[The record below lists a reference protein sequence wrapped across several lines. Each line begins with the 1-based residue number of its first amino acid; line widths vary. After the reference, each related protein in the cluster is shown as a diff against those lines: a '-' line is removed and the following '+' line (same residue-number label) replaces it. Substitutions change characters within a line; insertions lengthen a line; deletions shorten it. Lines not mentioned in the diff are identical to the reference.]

1 MTGRVA
7 NKVALI
13 TGGASGLGK
22 ATAILMAKEGAK
34 VAIADRNLDGARA
47 VAEQIGKAAIAVSL
61 DVTNEQQWIAALD
74 VTEAA
79 FGKLNVMVH
88 SAGVGVLK
96 SVEDITVDEWRFVH
110 SVNLDGPFLGIK
122 HGLPRMRKSAPG
134 SIIIISS
141 VSGIIAGHN
150 MSAYNTSKAGARML
164 AKTTALHCA
173 KRGYDIRCNSV
184 HPTFI
189 DTPMVQ
195 SMIYAGGDP
204 DDRRKKLEAQ
214 VPLGKLGEPDDVAY
228 CILHLAS
235 DESKFTTGAEFV
247 IDGGITAQ

>member
-1 MTGRVA
+1 MGRVE

-22 ATAILMAKEGAK
+22 ATAILLAKEGAK
-34 VAIADRNLDGARA
+34 VAIADRNLEGARA
-47 VAEQIGKAAIAVSL
+47 VADEIGKAAIAVHL

-88 SAGVGVLK
+88 SAGVGILK
-96 SVEDITVDEWRFVH
+96 NVEDISVEEWRFVH

-122 HGLPRMRKSAPG
+122 HGLPRMRKYAPG
-134 SIIIISS
+134 SIVIISS

-173 KRGYDIRCNSV
+173 KRKYDIRCNSV

-204 DDRRKKLEAQ
+204 AVVRQKLEAQ
-214 VPLGKLGEPDDVAY
+214 VPLGRLGEPDDVAN
-228 CILHLAS
+228 CILYLAS

>member
-1 MTGRVA
+1 MSRAA

-22 ATAILMAKEGAK
+22 ATAELLVKEGAR
-34 VAIADRNLDGARA
+34 VAVADRNLEDARK
-47 VAEQIGKAAIAVSL
+47 VAESLGKNAIALDL
-61 DVTNEQQWIAALD
+61 DVTSEAQWIAALD
-74 VTEAA
+74 TTLAA

-96 SVEDITVDEWRFVH
+96 SVEDISVEEWHFVH
-110 SVNLDGPFLGIK
+110 NVNLHGPFLGIK
-122 HGLPRMRKSAPG
+122 HGLPRMKAHAPG
-134 SIIIISS
+134 SIVIISS

-173 KRGYDIRCNSV
+173 KRGYNIRANSV

-204 DDRRKKLEAQ
+204 AERRRKLEAQ
-214 VPLGKLGEPDDVAY
+214 VPLGVLGEPMDVAN
-228 CILHLAS
+228 CILYLAS
-235 DESKFTTGAEFV
+235 DESKFVTGAEFV
-247 IDGGITAQ
+247 LDGGITAQ

>member
-1 MTGRVA
+1 MGRVA

-34 VAIADRNLDGARA
+34 VAIADRNLDGARE
-47 VAEQIGKAAIAVSL
+47 VAERIGRAAIAVNL
-61 DVTNEQQWIAALD
+61 DVTDEQQWIAALD
-74 VTEAA
+74 VVEAA

-96 SVEDITVDEWRFVH
+96 SVEDISVEEWRFVH

-122 HGLPRMRKSAPG
+122 HGLPRMKKYAPG
-134 SIIIISS
+134 SIVIISS

-195 SMIYAGGDP
+195 GMIYAGGDP
-204 DDRRKKLEAQ
+204 AERRKKLEVQ

>member
-1 MTGRVA
+1 MGRVS

-13 TGGASGLGK
+13 TGGASGLGR
-22 ATAILMAKEGAK
+22 ATAMLMAKEGAR
-34 VAIADRNLDGARA
+34 VAVADRNFEGAQA
-47 VAEQIGKAAIAVSL
+47 VAKQIGPAAIAVNL
-61 DVTNEQQWIAALD
+61 DVTDEAQWIAALD
-74 VTEAA
+74 AVDKA
-79 FGKLNVMVH
+79 FGKLNVLVH

-96 SVEDITVDEWRFVH
+96 SVEDISTEEWRWVH
-110 SVNLDGPFLGIK
+110 AVNLDGPFLGNK
-122 HGLPRMRKSAPG
+122 HAIPRMRPHAPG
-134 SIIIISS
+134 SIVIISS

-195 SMIYAGGDP
+195 GMIYAGGDP
-204 DDRRKKLEAQ
+204 AERRKKLEAQ

>member
-1 MTGRVA
+1 MRAA

-22 ATAILMAKEGAK
+22 ATAFILAREGAK
-34 VAIADRNLDGARA
+34 VAVTDRNLKGARE
-47 VAEQIGKAAIAVSL
+47 VAEEIGKNAIALDL

-74 VTEAA
+74 TTVAA

-96 SVEDITVDEWRFVH
+96 NVEDISVEEWRFVH

-122 HGLPRMRKSAPG
+122 HGLSRMRPHAPG

-164 AKTTALHCA
+164 AKTAALHCA

-195 SMIYAGGDP
+195 SMILSGGDP
-204 DDRRKKLEAQ
+204 AQVRKKLESQ
-214 VPLGKLGEPDDVAY
+214 VPLGRLGEPDDVAN
-228 CILHLAS
+228 CILYLAS
-235 DESKFTTGAEFV
+235 DESKFVTGTEFV
-247 IDGGITAQ
+247 LDGGITAQ

>member
-13 TGGASGLGK
+13 TGGASGLGR
-22 ATAILMAKEGAK
+22 ATALLMAKEGAK
-34 VAIADRNLDGARA
+34 VAIADRNLDGARK
-47 VAEQIGKAAIAVSL
+47 VAEEIGKSAIAVNL

-122 HGLPRMRKSAPG
+122 HGLARMRKHAPG

-195 SMIYAGGDP
+195 SMIYSGGDP
-204 DDRRKKLEAQ
+204 AERKRKLEAQ
-214 VPLGKLGEPDDVAY
+214 VPLGKLGEPDDVAH

>member
-1 MTGRVA
+1 MGRVE

-22 ATAILMAKEGAK
+22 ATAMLMVKEGAK

-47 VAEQIGKAAIAVSL
+47 VADEIGKAAIAVNL

-96 SVEDITVDEWRFVH
+96 NVEDISVEEWRFVH

-122 HGLPRMRKSAPG
+122 HGLPRMRKHAPG
-134 SIIIISS
+134 SIVIISS

-173 KRGYDIRCNSV
+173 KRKYDIRCNSV

-195 SMIYAGGDP
+195 SMIYGGGDP
-204 DDRRKKLEAQ
+204 AAVRQKLEAQ
-214 VPLGKLGEPDDVAY
+214 VPLGRLGEPDDVAN
-228 CILHLAS
+228 CILYLAS

>member
-1 MTGRVA
+1 MGRA
-7 NKVALI
+7 SNKVALI

-47 VAEQIGKAAIAVSL
+47 VADEIGKDAIAISL
-61 DVTNEQQWIAALD
+61 DVTSEQQWIAALD
-74 VTEAA
+74 VVDAA

-96 SVEDITVDEWRFVH
+96 NVEDITVEEWHFVH
-110 SVNLDGPFLGIK
+110 NVNLHGPFLGIK
-122 HGLPRMRKSAPG
+122 HGLKRMRPHAPG
-134 SIIIISS
+134 SIVIISS

-150 MSAYNTSKAGARML
+150 MSAYNTSKAAARML

-173 KRGYDIRCNSV
+173 KRKYDIRCNSV

-195 SMIYAGGDP
+195 EMIVSGGDP
-204 DDRRKKLEAQ
+204 NAVRQKLESQ
-214 VPLGKLGEPDDVAY
+214 VPLGRLGEPNDVAN
-228 CILHLAS
+228 CILYLSS
-235 DESKFTTGAEFV
+235 DESKFVTGAEFV

>member
-1 MTGRVA
+1 MGRVA

-22 ATAILMAKEGAK
+22 ATAIMMAKEGAK

-47 VAEQIGKAAIAVSL
+47 VADEIGKNAIAVNL
-61 DVTNEQQWIAALD
+61 DVTSEQQWISALD
-74 VTEAA
+74 VVEAA

-96 SVEDITVDEWRFVH
+96 SVEDISVEEWHFVH
-110 SVNLDGPFLGIK
+110 NVNLHGPFLGIK
-122 HGLPRMRKSAPG
+122 HGLPRMKAHAPG
-134 SIIIISS
+134 SIMIISS

-173 KRGYDIRCNSV
+173 KRKYDIRCNSV

-195 SMIYAGGDP
+195 SMIYGGGDP
-204 DDRRKKLEAQ
+204 ALVRQKLESQ
-214 VPLGKLGEPDDVAY
+214 VPLGKLGEPDDVAS
-228 CILHLAS
+228 CILYLAS
-235 DESKFTTGAEFV
+235 DESKFVTGAEFV

>member
-1 MTGRVA
+1 MRAA

-22 ATAILMAKEGAK
+22 ATAIMLAREGAK
-34 VAIADRNLDGARA
+34 VAVTDRNLQGARE
-47 VAEQIGKAAIAVSL
+47 VAEAIGKNAIALDL

-74 VTEAA
+74 TTLAA

-96 SVEDITVDEWRFVH
+96 NVEDISVDEWRFVH
-110 SVNLDGPFLGIK
+110 GVNLDGPFLGIK
-122 HGLPRMRKSAPG
+122 HGLSRMRPHAPG

-204 DDRRKKLEAQ
+204 ATVRKKLESQ
-214 VPLGKLGEPDDVAY
+214 VPLGRLGEPDDVAN
-228 CILHLAS
+228 CILYLAS
-235 DESKFTTGAEFV
+235 DESKFVTGTEFV
-247 IDGGITAQ
+247 LDGGITAQ

>member
-1 MTGRVA
+1 MTGRVS

-22 ATAILMAKEGAK
+22 ATALLMAKEGAR
-34 VAIADRNLDGARA
+34 VAIADRNLDGARE

-61 DVTNEQQWIAALD
+61 DVTSEQQWIAALD
-74 VTEAA
+74 VVDAA

-88 SAGVGVLK
+88 SAGVGALK
-96 SVEDITVDEWRFVH
+96 SVEDVTVEEWRWVH

-122 HGLPRMRKSAPG
+122 HGLPRMKAHAPG
-134 SIIIISS
+134 SIVIISS

-150 MSAYNTSKAGARML
+150 MAAYNTSKAGARML

-173 KRGYDIRCNSV
+173 KRGYNIRCNSV

-195 SMIYAGGDP
+195 GMIHAGGDP
-204 DDRRKKLEAQ
+204 AERKRKLEAQ
-214 VPLGKLGEPDDVAY
+214 VPLGHLGEPNDVAY

>member
-1 MTGRVA
+1 MGRVA

-34 VAIADRNLDGARA
+34 VAIADRNLDGARE
-47 VAEQIGKAAIAVSL
+47 VAERIGRAAIAVNL
-61 DVTNEQQWIAALD
+61 DVTDEQQWIAALD
-74 VTEAA
+74 VVEAA

-96 SVEDITVDEWRFVH
+96 SVEDISVEEWRFVH

-122 HGLPRMRKSAPG
+122 HGLPRMKKYAPG
-134 SIIIISS
+134 SIVIISS

-195 SMIYAGGDP
+195 GMIYAGGDP
-204 DDRRKKLEAQ
+204 AERRKKLEAQ

>member
-13 TGGASGLGK
+13 TGGASGLGR
-22 ATAILMAKEGAK
+22 ATAMLMAKEGAK
-34 VAIADRNLDGARA
+34 VVVADRNLEGARK
-47 VAEQIGKAAIAVSL
+47 VAEEIGKAAIAVDL
-61 DVTNEQQWIAALD
+61 DVTSEQQWIAALD

-96 SVEDITVDEWRFVH
+96 SVEDISVEEWRFVH

-122 HGLPRMRKSAPG
+122 HGLPRMRKHAPG
-134 SIIIISS
+134 SIVIISS

-204 DDRRKKLEAQ
+204 AERKRKLEAQ

-247 IDGGITAQ
+247 IEGGITAK

>member
-1 MTGRVA
+1 MGRVE

-34 VAIADRNLDGARA
+34 VVIADRNLDGARA
-47 VAEQIGKAAIAVSL
+47 VADEIGKAAIAVNL

-96 SVEDITVDEWRFVH
+96 NIEDISVEEWRFVH

-122 HGLPRMRKSAPG
+122 HGLPRMKKHAPG
-134 SIIIISS
+134 SIVIISS

-173 KRGYDIRCNSV
+173 KRKYDIRCNSV

-195 SMIYAGGDP
+195 SMIYGGGDP
-204 DDRRKKLEAQ
+204 AVVRQKLEAQ
-214 VPLGKLGEPDDVAY
+214 VPLGRLGEPDDVAN
-228 CILHLAS
+228 CILYLAS